1 MVLFGA
7 QNPYSGQNQKRI
19 TKQIVCVLIR
29 TVYIMFFMG
38 YLTELLTEIR
48 KKYRILTVGTHS
60 ASINFNN
67 TPTIFDVHREWI
79 HFKE

>member
-7 QNPYSGQNQKRI
+7 HNPYFGQNQERI
-19 TKQIVCVLIR
+19 TKQIVRVLIR

-38 YLTELLTEIR
+38 YLTELLAEIR
-48 KKYRILTVGTHS
+48 NKYRTLTVGTHS
-60 ASINFNN
+60 ASINCTN